1 MSKKNLKTPIVVE
14 LRKGKHKGQKWSVRI
29 DMGGNTVPETLAE
42 RYSVR
47 RSAYRAALRSLGLW
61 DSTPGAKNIGPWIL
75 WGRKVQ
81 FVTR

>member
-61 DSTPGAKNIGPWIL
+61 DSTPGAKNVGPWRL
-75 WGRKVQ
+75 KGRKVQ

>member
-14 LRKGKHKGQKWSVRI
+14 LRKGKHKGQRWSVRI
-29 DMGGNTVPETLAE
+29 DMGSNTIPETLAE

-61 DSTPGAKNIGPWIL
+61 DSTPGAKNVGPWTHK
-75 WGRKVQ
+75 GRKVQ

>member
-61 DSTPGAKNIGPWIL
+61 DSTPGAKNVGPWAL
-75 WGRKVQ
+75 KGRKVQ

>member
-1 MSKKNLKTPIVVE
+1 MSKKNLKTPIAVE

-61 DSTPGAKNIGPWIL
+61 DSTPGAKNVGPWKHK
-75 WGRKVQ
+75 GRKVQ

>member
-1 MSKKNLKTPIVVE
+1 MSKKTPKTPIVVE
-14 LRKGKHKGQKWSVRI
+14 LRKGKHKSQRWAIRI
-29 DMGGNTVPETLAE
+29 DMGGNSIPEVLAE

-61 DSTPGAKNIGPWIL
+61 NNEPGFNNVGPWIYK
-75 WGRKVQ
+75 GRKVQ